1 MKEKIFKIVGNN
13 QKNPFR
19 GNGTICNCLPAA
31 MGMGG
36 GYIPYIFLE
45 IENDGD
51 WYNSEHKQRL
61 EVGGEISN
69 SITSVLKDNYV
80 CMEEGKKIKTPR
92 PEGKGWCWDENNGKW
107 FRIRKLTPR
116 ECFRLMDVSDADF
129 DKLLVMETTGK
140 EGKLK
145 RVISDSQLYKMAG
158 NSIVVACMDLI
169 FENLFFP
176 VKMES
181 SLF

>member
-1 MKEKIFKIVGNN
+1 MKKKYYGVSRSRDKKGKIVKREFKDYTMCIHAQVGAG
-13 QKNPFR
+13 R
-19 GNGTICNCLPAA
+19 
-31 MGMGG
+31 
-36 GYIPYIFLE
+36 
-45 IENDGD
+45 ENM
-51 WYNSEHKQRL
+51 WVLIAEVYEEHD
-61 EVGGEISN
+61 
-69 SITSVLKDNYV
+69 TDM
-80 CMEEGKKIKTPR
+80 C
-92 PEGKGWCWDENNGKW
+92 NGKW

-140 EGKLK
+140 DNNMK